1 MAGIGRTV
9 FAGAKLEEFKAHIL
23 GVLKNVQGPKRSLIL
38 ARLEGGPLADTGIIA
53 GMSGSPVYIDGRLI
67 GAVSYSIGAFSK
79 EPIAGITPIAEMT
92 ESVSLPARRAVP
104 RNARLEFPLTR
115 DRVAAALRAAYAA
128 VQPWAERPA
137 DVQPFGFPGA
147 YGAQLGAML
156 RPIATP
162 MVMSGFTGE
171 ASDLL
176 SGAFAASG
184 FAPVPAQQPALS
196 PADRSPLQAGDAVGV
211 TLISGD
217 LEMGGTG
224 TVTYVDGERV
234 YAFGH
239 PFFNLGPTRFPMTKA
254 YVHSLLP
261 SLMSS
266 FKIATLGDVVGTI
279 HQDRATAIAGT
290 LGPGPDMV
298 PVRLRLESD
307 RAPART
313 FQFQIVNDQMF
324 TSLLTYVSIFNTL
337 AGYERQFGAATF
349 AVKGT
354 LRVKGHP
361 DVAFED
367 VFAGDSPTIGVATS
381 VTGPI
386 ALLLTNDIA
395 PVDLEGVDVTIVSTE
410 QPRTA
415 TIERVWLDEIRPRAG
430 RTVPLKVLTRTYRGD
445 EQIRTLPIEI
455 PSNASGTL
463 SILVSDG
470 AQLAQ
475 LEQREQRRAL
485 QPQNIAQMIK
495 ALNEARKN
503 NRVYVRLLS
512 GSPGAIVEGET
523 LPALPPSVLAVFEG
537 DRNGGSFV
545 PLRSAAIGEWE
556 IETDHAVS
564 GSRLLTITVE
574 PGRPGGAF

>member
-1 MAGIGRTV
+1 
-9 FAGAKLEEFKAHIL
+9 
-23 GVLKNVQGPKRSLIL
+23 
-38 ARLEGGPLADTGIIA
+38 
-53 GMSGSPVYIDGRLI
+53 
-67 GAVSYSIGAFSK
+67 
-79 EPIAGITPIAEMT
+79 
-92 ESVSLPARRAVP
+92 
-104 RNARLEFPLTR
+104 
-115 DRVAAALRAAYAA
+115 
-128 VQPWAERPA
+128 
-137 DVQPFGFPGA
+137 
-147 YGAQLGAML
+147 
-156 RPIATP
+156 
-162 MVMSGFTGE
+162 
-171 ASDLL
+171 
-176 SGAFAASG
+176 
-184 FAPVPAQQPALS
+184 
-196 PADRSPLQAGDAVGV
+196 
-211 TLISGD
+211 
-217 LEMGGTG
+217 
-224 TVTYVDGERV
+224 
-234 YAFGH
+234 
-239 PFFNLGPTRFPMTKA
+239 
-254 YVHSLLP
+254 
-261 SLMSS
+261 
-266 FKIATLGDVVGTI
+266 
-279 HQDRATAIAGT
+279 
-290 LGPGPDMV
+290 
-298 PVRLRLESD
+298 
-307 RAPART
+307 
-313 FQFQIVNDQMF
+313 
-324 TSLLTYVSIFNTL
+324 
-337 AGYERQFGAATF
+337 
-349 AVKGT
+349 
-354 LRVKGHP
+354 
-361 DVAFED
+361 